1 MATNNQRLTAYIT
14 PENWTQLQ
22 EYAAQHGFYDNDGKI
37 NQSPLVNT
45 ILNSFF
51 TGDTLDNTPVVKS
64 DTASITPV
72 ISSDVLEDVKAEL
85 RDQIIGE
92 VNSLMT
98 NYQEEISKK
107 LTA

>member
-14 PENWTQLQ
+14 PENWKQLQ
-22 EYAAQHGFYDNDGKI
+22 EYATQQGFYDDGKI
-37 NQSPLVNT
+37 NQSRLVNT

-64 DTASITPV
+64 DTVSITP
-72 ISSDVLEDVKAEL
+72 IINSDVLEDVKAEL

-98 NYQEEISKK
+98 GYQEEITKK

>member
-14 PENWTQLQ
+14 PENWKQLQ
-22 EYAAQHGFYDNDGKI
+22 EYATQQGFYDDGKI
-37 NQSPLVNT
+37 NQSRLVNT

-51 TGDTLDNTPVVKS
+51 TSDTLSNTPIVESNTSGNTPVMNS
-64 DTASITPV
+64 DT
-72 ISSDVLEDVKAEL
+72 LEDVKAEL

-98 NYQEEISKK
+98 GYQEEITKK

>member
-14 PENWTQLQ
+14 PENWKQLQ
-22 EYAAQHGFYDNDGKI
+22 EYATQQGFYDDGKI
-37 NQSPLVNT
+37 NQSRLVNT

-72 ISSDVLEDVKAEL
+72 ISSDVLEEIKVEL
-85 RDQIIGE
+85 RDQIIDE

-98 NYQEEISKK
+98 GYQEEISKK